1 MTTHLITLVIK
12 QPSDAQARQLM
23 YQGLLDLI
31 SRYGGEVASKAL
43 EDESTLCGLLEQM
56 LPDHEVEQARK
67 QVLELHAK
75 GRRSG
80 RLQAPA
86 SLKV

>member
-23 YQGLLDLI
+23 YQELLGLI
-31 SRYGGEVASKAL
+31 SRYGGEVTSTAL
-43 EDESTLCGLLEQM
+43 EDESTLCELLEQM
-56 LPDHEVEQARK
+56 LPDH
-67 QVLELHAK
+67 AK
-75 GRRSG
+75 RRQPGS
-80 RLQAPA
+80 LDSPA

>member
-23 YQGLLDLI
+23 YQELLGLI
-31 SRYGGEVASKAL
+31 SRYGGEVTSKGL
-43 EDESTLCGLLEQM
+43 EDESTLCELQKQM
-56 LPDHEVEQARK
+56 LPDDEVEQARK
-67 QVLELHAK
+67 QVLELHSK
-75 GRRSG
+75 RRRPG
-80 RLQAPA
+80 RLHSPA

>member
-23 YQGLLDLI
+23 YQELLGLI
-31 SRYGGEVASKAL
+31 SRYGSEVTSTAL
-43 EDESTLCGLLEQM
+43 EDESTLCELLEQM

-75 GRRSG
+75 RRRPG

>member
-23 YQGLLDLI
+23 YQELLGLI
-31 SRYGGEVASKAL
+31 SRYGGEVTSTAL
-43 EDESTLCGLLEQM
+43 EDESTLCELLEQM
-56 LPDHEVEQARK
+56 LHDHEVEQARK

-75 GRRSG
+75 RRRPG
-80 RLQAPA
+80 RLHSPA

>member
-23 YQGLLDLI
+23 YQELLGLI
-31 SRYGGEVASKAL
+31 SRYGGEVTSTAL
-43 EDESTLCGLLEQM
+43 EDELTLCELLKQM

-75 GRRSG
+75 RRRPG
-80 RLQAPA
+80 RLHSPA

>member
-1 MTTHLITLVIK
+1 M
-12 QPSDAQARQLM
+12 
-23 YQGLLDLI
+23 
-31 SRYGGEVASKAL
+31 
-43 EDESTLCGLLEQM
+43 EDESTLCELLVQM

-75 GRRSG
+75 GR
-80 RLQAPA
+80 LQAPA

>member
-1 MTTHLITLVIK
+1 M
-12 QPSDAQARQLM
+12 
-23 YQGLLDLI
+23 
-31 SRYGGEVASKAL
+31 ASKAL
-43 EDESTLCGLLEQM
+43 EDESTLCELLEQM
-56 LPDHEVEQARK
+56 LPDDEVEQARK

>member
-1 MTTHLITLVIK
+1 MTST
-12 QPSDAQARQLM
+12 
-23 YQGLLDLI
+23 
-31 SRYGGEVASKAL
+31 AL
-43 EDESTLCGLLEQM
+43 EDESTLCELLEQM

-75 GRRSG
+75 RRRPG
-80 RLQAPA
+80 RLHSPA

>member
-12 QPSDAQARQLM
+12 QPSDAQAHQLM
-23 YQGLLDLI
+23 YQELLGLI
-31 SRYGGEVASKAL
+31 SRYGGEVTSTAL
-43 EDESTLCGLLEQM
+43 EDKSTLCELLEQM

-75 GRRSG
+75 RRRPG
-80 RLQAPA
+80 RLHSPA

>member
-31 SRYGGEVASKAL
+31 SRYGGEVASKA
-43 EDESTLCGLLEQM
+43 
-56 LPDHEVEQARK
+56 
-67 QVLELHAK
+67 
-75 GRRSG
+75 RRTS
-80 RLQAPA
+80 RPSA
-86 SLKV
+86 SCWSRCCLIMR

>member
-31 SRYGGEVASKAL
+31 SRYGGEVTSKAL
-43 EDESTLCGLLEQM
+43 EDESTLCELLEQM
-56 LPDHEVEQARK
+56 LPDDEVEQARK

-75 GRRSG
+75 RRRPG

-86 SLKV
+86 NLKV

>member
-23 YQGLLDLI
+23 YQELLGLI
-31 SRYGGEVASKAL
+31 SRYGGEVTSKTL
-43 EDESTLCGLLEQM
+43 EDESTLCELLEQM

-67 QVLELHAK
+67 QVLRLL
-75 GRRSG
+75 RRALAAL
-80 RLQAPA
+80 RARAPA
-86 SLKV
+86 GEAA

>member
-23 YQGLLDLI
+23 YQELLGLI
-31 SRYGGEVASKAL
+31 SRYGGEVTSKAL
-43 EDESTLCGLLEQM
+43 EDESTLCELLEQM
-56 LPDHEVEQARK
+56 LPDDEVEQARK

-75 GRRSG
+75 RRQPG
-80 RLQAPA
+80 RLDSPA

>member
-23 YQGLLDLI
+23 YQ
-31 SRYGGEVASKAL
+31 E
-43 EDESTLCGLLEQM
+43 

-75 GRRSG
+75 RRRPG
-80 RLQAPA
+80 RLHSPA

>member
-23 YQGLLDLI
+23 YQELLGLI
-31 SRYGGEVASKAL
+31 SRYGGEVTSTAL
-43 EDESTLCGLLEQM
+43 EDELLEQM

-75 GRRSG
+75 RRRPG
-80 RLQAPA
+80 RLHSPA

>member
-23 YQGLLDLI
+23 YQELLGVI
-31 SRYGGEVASKAL
+31 SRYGGEVTSKDL
-43 EDESTLCGLLEQM
+43 EDESSLCELLEQM

-75 GRRSG
+75 RRRPG
-80 RLQAPA
+80 RLHSPA
-86 SLKV
+86 SLKM

>member
-43 EDESTLCGLLEQM
+43 EDESTLCELLEQM
-56 LPDHEVEQARK
+56 LP
-67 QVLELHAK
+67 
-75 GRRSG
+75 
-80 RLQAPA
+80 
-86 SLKV
+86 

>member
-23 YQGLLDLI
+23 YRELLGLI
-31 SRYGGEVASKAL
+31 SRYGGEVTSTAL
-43 EDESTLCGLLEQM
+43 EDESTLCELLEQM
-56 LPDHEVEQARK
+56 LPDDEVEQARK
-67 QVLELHAK
+67 QVLERHAK
-75 GRRSG
+75 RRRPD